1 MSTLNVEPAKQAPY
15 LDVANPDFSISSKEV
30 ADAREKSWYARTPYG
45 IAVLRYDDVNAL
57 IRDRR
62 LRQGSYAW
70 PSHNDAH
77 GTFSDWWMR
86 ILLSKEG
93 ADHSRLRRLANPAF
107 APKLVKK
114 MTPDFHQIADELIGE
129 FIDDGEC
136 DFVAQFSEP
145 YATQVICLL
154 LGLPRTEW
162 KNLAKL
168 ASDMGLAL
176 GVTFK
181 RDEKIVNTA
190 TEKLFD
196 YVKQVVENL
205 KRDGLDDG
213 FLSSLIKANQ
223 DDSEAL
229 SDQEL
234 YDMIV
239 LAIFGGIDT
248 TRNQIALAMD
258 TFIQHPEQWK
268 LLGEQPELARA
279 AVEEVMRI
287 RPTVTWVTREALEDF
302 TYKGLEVKQ
311 GTTVHLFSQSA
322 GTDPNAFENPE
333 FDITAKR
340 CPHFGFGAGA
350 HLCIGHFIARGDM
363 TVALTKLS
371 QQLLEPEYAGTPE
384 WLPDSGNTGAISLP
398 IRFRAAGRPA

>member
-1 MSTLNVEPAKQAPY
+1 MSKLNVEPADQASY
-15 LDVANPDFSISSKEV
+15 LDVSDPNFSIRSEEV
-30 ADAREKSWYARTPYG
+30 QEAREKNWYARTPYG
-45 IAVLRYDDVNAL
+45 IAVLRYDDVNTL
-57 IRDRR
+57 VRDRR

-70 PSHNDAH
+70 PAHNDAH
-77 GTFSDWWMR
+77 GSFSDWWMR
-86 ILLSKEG
+86 MLLSKEG

-114 MTPDFHQIADELIGE
+114 MTPDFHEIADELIAD
-129 FIDDGEC
+129 FIEDGEC

-154 LGLPRTEW
+154 LGLPRSEW
-162 KNLAKL
+162 KNLAEL
-168 ASDMGLAL
+168 ASEMGLAL

-181 RDEKIVNTA
+181 RDEARINDA
-190 TEKLFD
+190 TDKLFD
-196 YVKQVVENL
+196 YAKTVVENI
-205 KRDGLDDG
+205 KKEGLGDD
-213 FLSSLIKANQ
+213 FLSSLVRANQ

-234 YDMIV
+234 LDMIV

-258 TFIQHPEQWK
+258 MFIQHPDQWK
-268 LLGEQPELARA
+268 LLGEQPDLARA
-279 AVEEVMRI
+279 AVEEVMRV

-302 TYKGLEVKQ
+302 NYKGLEIKQ

-322 GTDPNAFENPE
+322 GTDPRAFGDSE

-363 TVALTKLS
+363 TVALSKLAPR
-371 QQLLEPEYAGTPE
+371 LLDPEYAGSPE
-384 WLPDSGNTGAISLP
+384 WLPDSGNTGPLSLP
-398 IRFRAAGRPA
+398 IRFQVGGEA